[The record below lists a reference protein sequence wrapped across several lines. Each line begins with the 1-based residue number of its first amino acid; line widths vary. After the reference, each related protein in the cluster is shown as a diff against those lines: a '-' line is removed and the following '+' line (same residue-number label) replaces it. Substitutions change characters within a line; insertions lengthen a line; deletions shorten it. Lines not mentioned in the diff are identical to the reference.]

1 METGGIG
8 NAPISK
14 PTAQTGLLTVGVFL
28 ATQNPQ
34 EQPEMM
40 GFEADEGIRQRDAMV
55 SQGGLKQSSRTLSS
69 GYLIMAANPKDPRTK
84 RRKAAGDDPNK
95 MSVAPQPIPGMPQ
108 GQGNMMNYPA
118 EDVAGQMG
126 QRMGSGP
133 YQFPYGDL
141 VSME

>member
-1 METGGIG
+1 
-8 NAPISK
+8 
-14 PTAQTGLLTVGVFL
+14 
-28 ATQNPQ
+28 
-34 EQPEMM
+34 
-40 GFEADEGIRQRDAMV
+40 
-55 SQGGLKQSSRTLSS
+55 
-69 GYLIMAANPKDPRTK
+69 MAANPKDPRTK

-133 YQFPYGDL
+133 YQFPYGDMGQGVGPAVEPVGFTKNSGL
-141 VSME
+141 PQFMVPGRQLNSNNMQPQPDPAQM